1 VGCQFTESSFVR
13 KEVARRSAAYL
24 PYMDRRAFLR
34 GTLASGMGMSLGLGS
49 GFWTRV
55 FAAPAQPG
63 PSPYGPLSTTP
74 DANGL
79 LLPDG
84 FTSRIV
90 AKALQ
95 PVGGTTFPWHAWPDG
110 AACFPAD
117 DGGWVLVS
125 NSENPPPAD
134 VPRPPGDLTA
144 VLEQLGGVSAIRF
157 DAAGDIVDAYPILRG
172 SRSNCA
178 GGVTPWGTWLSCE
191 EWEDPGSFGTY
202 DGGKVFECDPFGGS
216 EPVDRPML
224 GRCKHEAAAVDTAR
238 HRIYLSEDLG
248 DGLFYRFTPH
258 TWGDLSAGAL
268 EAARLDDTGRVTW
281 LPVPDPTA
289 AAGSLRSQVPEATRF
304 DGGEGC
310 VYDDGKVY
318 LTTKGDDRVWV
329 HDVGAGTMT
338 VLYDAAE
345 YPDPVLDGVDN
356 IIASTAGDLYVAEDG
371 GNMEVCIITPDL
383 VVAPVLRIVAQ
394 TSVGFP
400 NPTPIPTSS
409 EVTGLAFNPAGDR
422 LYLSSQRGELFGIT
436 YEVQGPWRTSRPAAG
451 KRAKPAKPKRPKRAA

>member
-1 VGCQFTESSFVR
+1 
-13 KEVARRSAAYL
+13 
-24 PYMDRRAFLR
+24 MDRRAFLR

-49 GFWTRV
+49 GFWARA

-90 AKALQ
+90 AKSLQ
-95 PVGGTTFPWHAWPDG
+95 PVGDTTFPWHVWPDG

-202 DGGKVFECDPFGGS
+202 DGGKVFECDPFGRS
-216 EPVDRPML
+216 EPIDRPMF
-224 GRCKHEAAAVDTAR
+224 GRCKHEAAAVDTDLR
-238 HRIYLSEDLG
+238 RIYLSEDLG
-248 DGLFYRFTPH
+248 DGLFYRFTPD
-258 TWGDLSAGAL
+258 TWGDLSSGTL
-268 EAARLDDTGRVTW
+268 EAARLDAAGRVTW

-289 AAGSLRSQVPEATRF
+289 ATGSLRSQVPEATAF

-318 LTTKGDDRVWV
+318 LTTKGDDRVWA

-345 YPDPVLDGVDN
+345 FADPVLDGVDN
-356 IIASTAGDLYVAEDG
+356 IIASAAGDLYVAEDG

-400 NPTPIPTSS
+400 NPTPVPTTS
-409 EVTGLAFNPAGDR
+409 EVTGLAFNPSGDR

-436 YEVQGPWRTSRPAAG
+436 YEVRGPWRTSRPRAG
-451 KRAKPAKPKRPKRAA
+451 KPGKSGNPKRPKRAA